1 MKLHCTEQHCV
12 LSENVLSDFQR
23 KTSPHPC
30 PIKTSLAANRFV
42 VVLFLEMNRLILV
55 LRPISL
61 YLSVYLSLNLC
72 IYLSLSLSIYLSFP
86 PISLSFI
93 SRYHSLS
100 LYLSKNRNKSV
111 FFHFFVFYLLRWAQL
126 SLLYVARS
134 EDEALKVITLNIKLN
149 LIHYSIWY
157 IPQLAITTTTSTT
170 STTPN
175 HRKACNA

>member
-72 IYLSLSLSIYLSFP
+72 IYLSLSLSIYLPLSLSVS

-111 FFHFFVFYLLRWAQL
+111 FFSISSSFISYGERNYLCCMLR
-126 SLLYVARS
+126 
-134 EDEALKVITLNIKLN
+134 ALKMKL
-149 LIHYSIWY
+149 
-157 IPQLAITTTTSTT
+157 
-170 STTPN
+170 
-175 HRKACNA
+175 